1 MQLDN
6 DSLSKAIG
14 QAIDQDV
21 KLKLRADKDSF
32 LAYFDQN
39 IR

>member
-6 DSLSKAIG
+6 DSLSKAI
-14 QAIDQDV
+14 DQDV
-21 KLKLRADKDSF
+21 KLKFRADMDSF
-32 LAYFDQN
+32 CAYFDQN

>member
-21 KLKLRADKDSF
+21 KLKFRADMDSF
-32 LAYFDQN
+32 CAYFGQN